1 MGPVSPSI
9 LIPVIRLANL
19 VPVIRLAN
27 LVPEALSLPREV
39 GARVVLHV
47 VVQNREF
54 GVAQ

>member
-1 MGPVSPSI
+1 MPTAQAAMGPVPPSI
-9 LIPVIRLANL
+9 L

-39 GARVVLHV
+39 GARFVLHV